1 MRPFSAPLS
10 PRIHQ
15 GPIASG
21 EVNDKVEVGM
31 NRKLAV
37 SGALALALATVG
49 GGIAVAAS
57 GRGDDDALT
66 GEARDKAIAAALAHT
81 GGGAVVETEIG
92 DDGAAYGVEIRL
104 ADGRTVEVGLDER
117 FHVVTRED
125 DEDGAGEHDD
135 ER

>member
-1 MRPFSAPLS
+1 
-10 PRIHQ
+10 
-15 GPIASG
+15 
-21 EVNDKVEVGM
+21 M